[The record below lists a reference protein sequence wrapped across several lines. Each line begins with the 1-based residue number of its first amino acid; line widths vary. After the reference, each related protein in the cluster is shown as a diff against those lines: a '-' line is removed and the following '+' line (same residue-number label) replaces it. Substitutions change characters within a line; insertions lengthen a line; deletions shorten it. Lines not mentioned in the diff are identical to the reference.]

1 MRRTLEWQIQRT
13 GFLFRTSSVFL
24 HGCVLFYFIFISFM
38 VSFDAR
44 FGCYIY
50 KKEAMHAA
58 VNVE

>member
-1 MRRTLEWQIQRT
+1 M
-13 GFLFRTSSVFL
+13 
-24 HGCVLFYFIFISFM
+24 CVFYFIFM

-50 KKEAMHAA
+50 KKEEMHAA

>member
-1 MRRTLEWQIQRT
+1 MRVFF
-13 GFLFRTSSVFL
+13 FL
-24 HGCVLFYFIFISFM
+24 

-58 VNVE
+58 VNV